1 MTAREYPPGMQAPVG
16 GTFEQ
21 RSVLGSPTG
30 VRVTVARGE
39 PLPNA
44 PRGQIPSHHVTP
56 PADCEWQLS
65 IGRPA

>member
-1 MTAREYPPGMQAPVG
+1 MTAREYPPGIQAPVG

-44 PRGQIPSHHVTP
+44 PRGFTWSIINCVTDDG
-56 PADCEWQLS
+56 A
-65 IGRPA
+65 AN